1 MPAADFPPN
10 SNIPGLSSR
19 PQAPATSLPEDVE
32 PVNDTLSTPGLVT
45 RARPMSVAPGNTLK
59 TPAGSPA
66 LSATSASSSASSG
79 VSGDGLSTTVLPAA
93 SAGTYLNA
101 DSVCGKFHGVIA
113 ATTPTGQCVTRARV
127 PAGLRL
133 VSLIGSFS
141 MRSA

>member
-1 MPAADFPPN
+1 MTAADFPPN
-10 SNIPGLSSR
+10 SNITGLSSR
-19 PQAPATSLPEDVE
+19 PQAPATSLPDGVE

-45 RARPMSVAPGNTLK
+45 SARPTSVPPGSTLK
-59 TPAGSPA
+59 TPGGSPA

-101 DSVCGKFHGVIA
+101 DSVCGTFQGMIA
-113 ATTPTGQCVTRARV
+113 ATTPTGKGETRLGER
-127 PAGLRL
+127 AGLRL
-133 VSLIGSFS
+133 VSPIGSFS